1 MLTRAGGAAAFA
13 ARVALLSVS
22 LLVVPDAICV
32 AQGAVTGRVTLL
44 EKPGQKT
51 TDLETA
57 VIWLEPVTRSPSRA
71 PGTKVQVAMRG
82 RQFSPRVRVVQVGT
96 TVEFPNQD
104 PFSHN
109 IFSSA
114 PGSSF
119 DLGLYGRGQT
129 KSQVFAKAGPIP
141 IYCDIH
147 ARMSAYVVA
156 VATAWFAQPGPDG
169 RWTVPGVPAGTY
181 RVNVWHERGG
191 VQTAPL
197 AVPAAGVEAAAVQL
211 DARGY
216 AEAEHKDKFGG
227 NYTRPGQIRY

>member
-1 MLTRAGGAAAFA
+1 MLLTRAVLLLLLP
-13 ARVALLSVS
+13 VA
-22 LLVVPDAICV
+22 IGV
-32 AQGAVTGRVTLL
+32 AQGAVSGRVTLL

-57 VIWLEPVTRSPSRA
+57 VIWLEPVTSSPSRA
-71 PGTKVQVAMRG
+71 PGTKVQVAMRA
-82 RQFSPRVRVVQVGT
+82 RQFSPRVRVVQAGA

-129 KSQVFAKAGPIP
+129 KSQVFAKTGPVP

-147 ARMSAYVVA
+147 AKMSAFVVA
-156 VATAWFAQPGPDG
+156 VPTPWFAQPGADG
-169 RWTVPGVPAGTY
+169 RWTVPKVPAGTY
-181 RVNVWHERGG
+181 RLHVWHERGG
-191 VQTAPL
+191 VDTSSL
-197 AVPAAGVEAAAVQL
+197 AVPAAGIEASAVQL

-216 AEAEHKDKFGG
+216 TDAAHKDKFGG